1 MIKSMT
7 GYGKAECEF
16 QSKKITIEIKS
27 LNSKQLDLNFRIPSI
42 YREKELDIR
51 NEINRELVRG
61 KIELNISSD
70 CATDEASVNFNTS
83 LLKAYYKQVVDVS
96 KELNLPVQD
105 DILSTLLRLPDVF
118 KSDKQEVPEEEWT
131 KLMSTVTFAIKS
143 LNEFRLQEGKALEKD
158 MTDRILLLT
167 ELSENLV
174 KFEVQRL
181 TKLKQK
187 IRQSLLELVSS
198 DKVDENR
205 FEQELIYYIEKLDIT
220 EEKVRLANHCSYF
233 IETMNESEP
242 SGKKLGFIAQEIGR
256 EINTIGSKANDADMQ
271 KIVIKMKDELEKIKE
286 QVNNIL

>member
-27 LNSKQLDLNFRIPSI
+27 LNSKQLDLSVRLPSL
-42 YREKELDIR
+42 YKEKELEMR
-51 NEINRELVRG
+51 NEISRELVRG
-61 KIELNISSD
+61 KVELCISADSL
-70 CATDEASVNFNTS
+70 TEEASVNFNTN
-83 LLKAYYKQVVDVS
+83 LLKGYYKQVVDIS
-96 KELNLPVQD
+96 KELNLPIPD
-105 DILSTLLRLPDVF
+105 NIISTLLRLPDVL
-118 KSDKQEVPEEEWT
+118 KSEKQEVTEEEWT
-131 KLMSTVTFAIKS
+131 ILLLNFSKAIRT
-143 LNEFRLQEGKALEKD
+143 LNEFRTQEGTALEND
-158 MTDRILLLT
+158 MAARIKLLT
-167 ELSENLV
+167 QLSGHLEP
-174 KFEVQRL
+174 FESQRI

-187 IRQSLLELVSS
+187 IRQSLAELLQP

-233 IETMNESEP
+233 IETMAEPEP

-256 EINTIGSKANDADMQ
+256 EINTIGSKANDAEMQ